1 MQLDNIVNEIIT
13 AAYNEAQMS
22 NHEYFT
28 PEHILYASLFF
39 EEGIDIVENS
49 GGNVKRLKKQIIKFL
64 KENIE
69 IVEDAEPI
77 QTIGIQTIL
86 STAED
91 HVMLSGKELVKIGD
105 VIVAMYDDEESFAS
119 YFLRKQQMKRRDL
132 LNYIAHGISVVDTFD
147 FEVQQTMRKKS
158 QLILRKMK
166 KI

>member
-64 KENIE
+64 KENIDV
-69 IVEDAEPI
+69 VEDAEPI

-91 HVMLSGKELVKIGD
+91 HVMLSGKESG
-105 VIVAMYDDEESFAS
+105 
-119 YFLRKQQMKRRDL
+119 
-132 LNYIAHGISVVDTFD
+132 
-147 FEVQQTMRKKS
+147 
-158 QLILRKMK
+158 
-166 KI
+166 